1 MNILIFNFKGGAAK
15 STTSSI
21 VASWLPDANLY
32 ELDHINQS
40 DARLNTSDY
49 YQSHQIDFKNE
60 TSDSFFEFENAL
72 LNGETN
78 VIDVGSVMLSNFITS
93 MKSAALWSQIDLVI
107 IPSMDGS
114 DDFVVAD
121 KFIQNIIEE
130 IPADKIMFS
139 FNRYNNFEY
148 ESVEEQF
155 DAFFKNIA
163 TLKKRYGI
171 DLKDEGNW
179 FAIKDS
185 KAIKR
190 ARSEGVPLRALVD
203 ADLAAITTEQ
213 RAEKDED
220 KRLILTKKRGL
231 INNAQNLYR
240 DFIEPA
246 LTKIAAKLEA

>member
-121 KFIQNIIEE
+121 KFIQNIDE
-130 IPADKIMFS
+130 IPADKIIFS
-139 FNRYNNFEY
+139 FNRFNNFEY
-148 ESVEEQF
+148 ESVQEQF
-155 DAFFKNIA
+155 DAFFKNTA

-171 DLKDEGNW
+171 DLDDESNW

-203 ADLAAITTEQ
+203 SDLQAITAEQ
-213 RAEKDED
+213 RAETDRE
-220 KRLILTKKRGL
+220 KRLILTRKRGL

-240 DFIEPA
+240 DYIEPA
-246 LTKIAAKLEA
+246 MTKIAAKLEA